1 MTGGA
6 NFRTK
11 KTKPFDLGEGTMA
24 TAGSSGAEAND
35 GRASLEE
42 ALESCRT
49 YLLYVAW
56 RIKGSEGVAGAEG
69 ASDLVQQTMLV
80 ALRKVREGRGP
91 GPTPKDHR
99 AWLRQILINLM
110 REKSRRARREP
121 GGLEVAIADS
131 GTSPSGALAKQEEAR
146 AMAEALDRLRPDER
160 EIVTWRC
167 LDGLT
172 YEEIGRR
179 RGYADT
185 YARRVVGQVLG
196 RLRSMIGE

>member
-1 MTGGA
+1 
-6 NFRTK
+6 
-11 KTKPFDLGEGTMA
+11 MA
-24 TAGSSGAEAND
+24 LIGSSETLAND
-35 GRASLEE
+35 DRVSLERT
-42 ALESCRT
+42 LESFRT

-56 RIKGSEGVAGAEG
+56 RLKGNEGVAGAVG

-80 ALRKVREGRGP
+80 ALRKVQEGKGP

-110 REKSRRARREP
+110 REKSRLASREP
-121 GGLEVAIADS
+121 GGLEDAVADS

-146 AMAEALDRLRPDER
+146 AMSQALDRLGPDER
-160 EIVTWRC
+160 EIIIWRC
-167 LDGLT
+167 VDGLS

-179 RGYADT
+179 RGYSDT

-196 RLRSMIGE
+196 RLRSMLKE

>member
-1 MTGGA
+1 MV
-6 NFRTK
+6 R
-11 KTKPFDLGEGTMA
+11 M
-24 TAGSSGAEAND
+24 GSPVTQAD
-35 GRASLEE
+35 DDRAALQR

-56 RIKGSEGVAGAEG
+56 RVRGNDGVAGAEG

-80 ALRKVREGRGP
+80 ALKKVEEGKGP
-91 GPTPKDHR
+91 GPTTRDHR

-110 REKSRRARREP
+110 REKSRRTRRLPQGINEP
-121 GGLEVAIADS
+121 IADS
-131 GTSPSGALAKQEEAR
+131 AMSPSNELARQEEAR
-146 AMAEALDRLRPDER
+146 AMAEALGRLDPAER

-167 LDGLT
+167 VDGLS

-179 RGYADT
+179 RGYSDT

-196 RLRSMIGE
+196 RLRTMIGG

>member
-1 MTGGA
+1 MVVIGL
-6 NFRTK
+6 N
-11 KTKPFDLGEGTMA
+11 MA
-24 TAGSSGAEAND
+24 PTND
-35 GRASLEE
+35 DPESLER

-56 RIKGSEGVAGAEG
+56 RLKGDEGVVGAEG

-80 ALRKVREGRGP
+80 ALKKVEEGKGP
-91 GPTPKDHR
+91 GPTPRDHR

-110 REKSRRARREP
+110 REKSRRLRRQP
-121 GGLEVAIADS
+121 GGLDEDAIADS
-131 GTSPSGALAKQEEAR
+131 GTSPSGTLAKEEQAR
-146 AMAEALDRLRPDER
+146 AMAEALGRLGPDDR

-167 LDGLT
+167 VDGFS

-179 RGYADT
+179 RGYSDT

-196 RLRSMIGE
+196 RLRSMLGE